1 MFCGTRWIDPVAGKI
16 TFNLQSRD
24 RLRELPRRI
33 IIGQQESETVRH
45 VLLKLFG
52 YVLFYR
58 PRLQVEIDLGRDA
71 LPFLPDLVE
80 LDYELRP
87 KLWVECG
94 ECSLS
99 KLHKL
104 AVKLPETEFW
114 VIKSS
119 EKAARDLHASMTEEE
134 FRRDRYGIVGLDQKM
149 FDEVCNLLQARNELF
164 WVEGTFDPPRL
175 QFDFNGL
182 WFDAAF
188 TVLRY

>member
-1 MFCGTRWIDPVAGKI
+1 MSAKH

-24 RLRELPRRI
+24 KLRDLPRRI
-33 IIGQQESETVRH
+33 IIGQQDTETVKH
-45 VLLKLFG
+45 VLLKLLA

-58 PRLQVEIDLGRDA
+58 PRLQIEIDLDRDA
-71 LPFLPDLVE
+71 LPFVPDLVE

-87 KLWVECG
+87 KFWVECG

-114 VIKSS
+114 VVKSS
-119 EKAARDLHASMTEEE
+119 EKAARDLRTAMEEGE
-134 FRRDRYGIVGLDQKM
+134 FRRNRYGIVGLDQKM
-149 FDEVCNLLQARNELF
+149 FDEARDLLQGRNELF
-164 WVEGTFDPPRL
+164 WVEGSFDPPRL

-182 WFDAAF
+182 WFDAPF
-188 TVLRY
+188 TLLRY